1 MISVSMTDN
10 IIVSSL
16 SYDDLI
22 SLFRTINNI
31 PLNFRD
37 RLYLPDYMSFGNE
50 IEVNDMPLDKTV
62 LLVELFNDV
71 LDLRDT
77 RRYAVHQ
84 EETADA
90 EIITPIL
97 TDTTANW
104 NGFYEMYSLLLDTGA
119 TIGGNTSSH
128 LHIGSHMINTPE
140 LLSLLLKTLVVFE
153 PIIFKFGYGYKSDP
167 RVLLTARKDWCIFSP
182 MMTPKRVSA
191 FIDVLDAF
199 NYKNPDKMKECFD
212 IFLSS
217 ELKFRPVF
225 NFKDFNFDKLQ
236 NRIGIE
242 IPNVADH
249 FEVRCFNGTLSPEI
263 AQNNIN
269 LITKIVTAVIEGR
282 IDKEYVL
289 FEYKKYK
296 KKRYNFDRFC
306 CKLETEQ
313 EIAQYNRLLDGFNK
327 IKMEKALKLADM
339 IFDNN
344 LDKLYFLKQ
353 YLKLFGKQDEE
364 VVKLVK

>member
-1 MISVSMTDN
+1 MLSVRMTDN

-16 SYDDLI
+16 SNDDLI

-31 PLNFRD
+31 PLRFRD

-50 IEVNDMPLDKTV
+50 IEVNGISLDKTI
-62 LLVELFNDV
+62 LLVEMFNDV
-71 LDLRDT
+71 LDLRDMG
-77 RRYAVHQ
+77 RYAVHQ

-97 TDTTANW
+97 TDTTTNW
-104 NGFYEMYSLLLDTGA
+104 NDFYEMYSLLLDAGA

-128 LHIGSHMINTPE
+128 LHVGSHMIDTPE

-153 PIIFKFGYGYKSDP
+153 PIIFKFGYGYGSDP
-167 RVLLTARKDWCIFSP
+167 RVLLTARKNLSVFSP
-182 MMTPKRVSA
+182 MMTPKRVSTFTDA
-191 FIDVLDAF
+191 LDSF
-199 NYKNPDKMKECFD
+199 NDKNSGKMKSCFNA
-212 IFLSS
+212 FLASD
-217 ELKFRPVF
+217 LMFRPVF
-225 NFKDFNFDKLQ
+225 NFNSFNFDKLLY
-236 NRIGIE
+236 RFGEE
-242 IPNVADH
+242 IPNTADH

-269 LITKIVTAVIEGR
+269 LITKIVVAVIEGR
-282 IDKEYVL
+282 IDKDYVL
-289 FEYKKYK
+289 SEYKKYK
-296 KKRYNFDRFC
+296 KKSYNFDKFC
-306 CKLETEQ
+306 CILESEQ
-313 EIAQYNRLLDGFNK
+313 EITQYNRLLDGFNK

-353 YLKLFGKQDEE
+353 YLKLFDKQDEE
-364 VVKLVK
+364 VIKLVK

>member
-1 MISVSMTDN
+1 MFKVTLKDN
-10 IIVSSL
+10 IMVSSL
-16 SYDDLI
+16 SKDDLV
-22 SLFRTINNI
+22 SLFKTINNI

-50 IEVNDMPLDKTV
+50 IEVNDIPLDKTV

-71 LDLRDT
+71 LDLQNT
-77 RRYAVHQ
+77 GRYAVHQ

-104 NGFYEMYSLLLDTGA
+104 NDFYEMYSLLGDTGA

-128 LHIGSHMINTPE
+128 LHIGSHMIRTPE

-153 PIIFKFGYGYKSDP
+153 PIIFKFGYGYESDP
-167 RVLLTARKDWCIFSP
+167 RILLTARKNWCIFSP
-182 MMTPKRVSA
+182 MMTPKRVST
-191 FIDVLDAF
+191 FTDVLDAF
-199 NYKNPDKMKECFD
+199 NYNNSDKMKGCFNV
-212 IFLSS
+212 FLAS

-236 NRIGIE
+236 HGIGE
-242 IPNVADH
+242 EVPNVADH

-269 LITKIVTAVIEGR
+269 LITKIVVAVIEGR
-282 IDKEYVL
+282 IDKNYVL
-289 FEYKKYK
+289 SEYKKYK
-296 KKRYNFDRFC
+296 NKRYNFDKFC
-306 CKLETEQ
+306 CMLDTEQ
-313 EIAQYNRLLDGFNK
+313 EITQYNRLLDGFNK

-353 YLKLFGKQDEE
+353 YLKLFNCYDEE